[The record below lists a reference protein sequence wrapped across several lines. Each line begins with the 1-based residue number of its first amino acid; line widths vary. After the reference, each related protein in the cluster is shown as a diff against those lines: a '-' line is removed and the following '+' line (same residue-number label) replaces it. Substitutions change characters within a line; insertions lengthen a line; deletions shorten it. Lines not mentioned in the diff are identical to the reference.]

1 MVMAAA
7 RGEGPVS
14 QPSTSHPREPDPLL
28 EFFEEVPAR
37 RPAEPSELSEKPR
50 DTSRDPD
57 LLRRVERAERQTERA
72 LIEITTLKSDMATL
86 VSALDDI
93 RKRMGRPP
101 ARPAPVV
108 PIATARKLGWLRTV
122 SAFLLR

>member
-1 MVMAAA
+1 M
-7 RGEGPVS
+7 S
-14 QPSTSHPREPDPLL
+14 QPSTSQPREPDPLL
-28 EFFEEVPAR
+28 AFFEEAPAP
-37 RPAEPSELSEKPR
+37 RPVQPSELSEKTP

-57 LLRRVERAERQTERA
+57 LMRRGERAERQIERA

-101 ARPAPVV
+101 DKPATVV
-108 PIATARKLGWLRTV
+108 PIAAARKMGWLRTV